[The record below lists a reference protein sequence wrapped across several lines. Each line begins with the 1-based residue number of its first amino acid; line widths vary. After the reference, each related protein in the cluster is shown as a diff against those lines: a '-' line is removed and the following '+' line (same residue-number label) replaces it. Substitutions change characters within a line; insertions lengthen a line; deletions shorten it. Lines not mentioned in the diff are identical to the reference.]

1 MSTSTST
8 TPKTRATSPSRPSPA
23 RPAGADPYAAL
34 TTHLSLRAFKQRPE
48 SARVIVDGIVPDTF
62 PPAPEHHRGQAATA
76 GARPAA
82 GPATSV
88 APLRATNADLLFPP
102 NAGTT
107 DTNVVNHG
115 GAIASGVPAV
125 LIFWG
130 DAWDQPDNSL
140 LRAQV
145 IASLTGLLAGPYF
158 SAVKDYGAGRP
169 SFAGAYT
176 LTSPNPPATFDDGDV
191 GDALWN
197 LIDANDFPEPD
208 DAGGRNAYIFFM
220 PPGTTYGPGGAL
232 GAHSHPTDYDFPF
245 DWDTAWAAWV
255 GFSDLDTITRVF
267 GHELA
272 ELASDPEGDAWYVD
286 SNGEEIG
293 DLCNS
298 RRAFVRGVFVEGY
311 WSRSRNACV
320 IPQSTAAQV
329 SPVARLS
336 DQLDLFVSGND
347 GRIYTSWWHEGSDWS
362 GVNDDWRSIGGF
374 FPPSS
379 TIGSVARMSGNLDL
393 FVVGYDGRVYTSW
406 WHEGSDWSG
415 VNDNWR
421 PIGGFFPVGAPVTA
435 ISRESDQLDLFVVGN
450 DGRVYT
456 SWWHEG
462 SDWSG
467 VNDSWRPIGGFFP
480 AGVTVGGVARMTNHL
495 DLFVVGNDGRVYT
508 SWWHEGSDWSGAND
522 NWRSIG
528 GFFPVGGTVS
538 PVARMANHLDLF
550 IVGNDG
556 RVYTSWWHQGAGWSG
571 VNDNWRPI
579 GGFFPTV

>member
-1 MSTSTST
+1 M
-8 TPKTRATSPSRPSPA
+8 
-23 RPAGADPYAAL
+23 
-34 TTHLSLRAFKQRPE
+34 
-48 SARVIVDGIVPDTF
+48 
-62 PPAPEHHRGQAATA
+62 
-76 GARPAA
+76 
-82 GPATSV
+82 
-88 APLRATNADLLFPP
+88 
-102 NAGTT
+102 
-107 DTNVVNHG
+107 
-115 GAIASGVPAV
+115 
-125 LIFWG
+125 
-130 DAWDQPDNSL
+130 
-140 LRAQV
+140 
-145 IASLTGLLAGPYF
+145 
-158 SAVKDYGAGRP
+158 GR
-169 SFAGAYT
+169 
-176 LTSPNPPATFDDGDV
+176 
-191 GDALWN
+191 
-197 LIDANDFPEPD
+197 
-208 DAGGRNAYIFFM
+208 
-220 PPGTTYGPGGAL
+220 
-232 GAHSHPTDYDFPF
+232 
-245 DWDTAWAAWV
+245 
-255 GFSDLDTITRVF
+255 FSDLNTITRVF

-320 IPQSTAAQV
+320 IPQSTATQV
-329 SPVARLS
+329 SPVARMS

-362 GVNDDWRSIGGF
+362 GVNDNWRSIGGF

-421 PIGGFFPVGAPVTA
+421 SIGGFFPVGAGVTA

-467 VNDSWRPIGGFFP
+467 VNDNWRSIGGFFPVGATVTAVSRATDQLDLFVVGNDGRVYTSWWHEGSDWSGVNDNWRPIGGFFP
-480 AGVTVGGVARMTNHL
+480 AGVTVGAVARMTNHL

-508 SWWHEGSDWSGAND
+508 SWWHEGSDWSGVND

-528 GFFPVGGTVS
+528 GFFPIGGTVS
-538 PVARMANHLDLF
+538 PVARMANHLDLFVVGNDGRVYTSWWHRGSDWSGLNDTWTSLGGFFPVDTTVTAVARESEQLDLF